1 MQPGREAIGVANL
14 AGIAE
19 QYQKGGLEG
28 VVGLGFRSSQVAAR
42 GPDQPAVAADEIGE
56 GPLVAIQEAAQQFAI
71 AFRRRVGER
80 AENSLEGKPDHGRL
94 ERRVMLPSCY

>member
-1 MQPGREAIGVANL
+1 MAAN
-14 AGIAE
+14 
-19 QYQKGGLEG
+19 
-28 VVGLGFRSSQVAAR
+28 
-42 GPDQPAVAADEIGE
+42 EIGE